1 MTLTLADVDGLLYAQ
16 LETLLINVTTG
27 TTTGTTPARPF
38 ACVGRFAGSLDETSL
53 REVVT
58 QYPAALLCYE
68 GETVTRTVNTLAGA
82 AEDRGLNAWVVYVCV
97 EDARA
102 IDDGTIGNTTAPG
115 GLRLVDAVLGVL
127 NGLLIAI
134 AGAAPQHAWMD
145 RRLRCVGTRE
155 ALIRRGVVYVYAVGF
170 EAARALPQVTPAD
183 TSVELTEV
191 RGDVN
196 LVDTLNDDDPQNP
209 VVQFIADTT
218 EE

>member
-1 MTLTLADVDGLLYAQ
+1 MSLTLADVDGLLYTA
-16 LETLLINVTTG
+16 LSGLLINVNTG
-27 TTTGTTPARPF
+27 TTEARPF
-38 ACVGRFAGSLDETSL
+38 ATVGRFAGSLDETSV

-58 QYPAALLCYE
+58 QYPAALLAYE
-68 GETVTRTVNTLAGA
+68 GETVTRTVNTLAGD
-82 AEDRGLNAWVVYVCV
+82 AEDRGLNAWTVYVCV

-102 IDDGTIGNTTAPG
+102 IDDGTVGSATAPG

-127 NGLLIAI
+127 NGLLIVT
-134 AGAAPQHAWMD
+134 AGALPQTAWMD

-155 ALIRRGVVYVYAVGF
+155 ALIRRGVVYVYAVSF

-183 TSVELTEV
+183 DSVELIEV

-209 VVQFIADTT
+209 VVQFIADT

>member
-1 MTLTLADVDGLLYAQ
+1 MSLTLADVDGLLYTA
-16 LETLLINVTTG
+16 LSGLLINVTTG
-27 TTTGTTPARPF
+27 TTEARPF
-38 ACVGRFAGSLDETSL
+38 ATVGRYAGSLDETSV

-58 QYPAALLCYE
+58 QYPAALLAYE
-68 GETVTRTVNTLAGA
+68 GETVTRTVNTLAGD
-82 AEDRGLNAWVVYVCV
+82 AEDRGLNAWTVYVCV

-102 IDDGTIGNTTAPG
+102 IDDGTVGSAAAPG

-127 NGLLIAI
+127 NGLLIATT
-134 AGAAPQHAWMD
+134 GAQPQTAWMD

-155 ALIRRGVVYVYAVGF
+155 ALIRRGVVYVYAVSF

-183 TSVELTEV
+183 TSVDLLEV

-196 LVDTLNDDDPQNP
+196 LVDTLDDDDPENP
-209 VVQFIADTT
+209 VVQFIADTA